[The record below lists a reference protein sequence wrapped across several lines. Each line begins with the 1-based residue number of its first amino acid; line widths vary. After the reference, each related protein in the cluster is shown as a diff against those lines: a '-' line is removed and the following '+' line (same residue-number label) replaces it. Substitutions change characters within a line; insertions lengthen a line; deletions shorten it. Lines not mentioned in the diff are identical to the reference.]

1 MFAVIFVVHPK
12 DERRK
17 NDYLEFAKYLRPML
31 ELIDGFV
38 DNERFESRRTEGD
51 ILSLSTWRDEKAV
64 VRWRTLSEH
73 HAVQEKGRF
82 EVFEDY
88 HLRVG
93 EITADSHPPDGLT
106 VDEKRF
112 DETVVSEAKVC
123 TITEVTP
130 AEGTSLVAQV
140 MALPAHLGLD
150 TSTPGLVDH
159 EVFEGITIPGKLV
172 LLIDW
177 KGRSATRAWTPQS
190 FAGVSSLRHRHVRV
204 VRAYGMRERRE
215 APQFYP
221 EVRPVS
227 GQ

>member
-17 NDYLEFAKYLRPML
+17 NDYLEFAKYLKPML
-31 ELIDGFV
+31 ERIDGFV
-38 DNERFESRRTEGD
+38 DNERFESKRTEGD

-82 EVFEDY
+82 EIFEDY

-93 EITADSHPPDGLT
+93 EITADSHPPAGLS
-106 VDEKRF
+106 VDEERF
-112 DETVVSEAKVC
+112 DETAISEAKVC
-123 TITEVTP
+123 TIIELMLVEETSP
-130 AEGTSLVAQV
+130 AAQV
-140 MALPAHLGLD
+140 MTLPAHLGLD
-150 TSTPGLVDH
+150 TGIAGLVDH

-177 KGRSATRAWTPQS
+177 KDSSAARAWTPRS
-190 FAGVSSLRHRHVRV
+190 LAGVSSLRHRHVRV

-215 APQFYP
+215 APQYYP
-221 EVRPVS
+221 EVPPIS